1 MNKMKTVF
9 FVLIISL
16 FISPVSAQLLWKVE
30 GNGLHQPSYLYGTMH
45 ILCPD
50 DFHISEQVLKA
61 YQTSDALVLELDP
74 TNPAVLA
81 EMQQLSIN
89 PGFENIYKDLPEED
103 YEKINRVLTKNF
115 GAGLDQIGIMKP
127 FVLISMLTMTL
138 FPCEQLESPE
148 LYFVGL
154 ANEDGREIISLETAA
169 LQMGIFDEIP
179 TELQIQEILRML
191 DQEGVEEF
199 QAMKK
204 AYLAEDLSALDEVMA
219 SNVMM
224 KEWEHLI
231 LSDRNKQWVKDLVP
245 VMPEKSLFIAVGAG
259 HLPGAE
265 GVIELLRKE
274 GFCVTPVL

>member
-1 MNKMKTVF
+1 M
-9 FVLIISL
+9 
-16 FISPVSAQLLWKVE
+16 
-30 GNGLHQPSYLYGTMH
+30 
-45 ILCPD
+45 
-50 DFHISEQVLKA
+50 
-61 YQTSDALVLELDP
+61 LELDP

-81 EMQQLSIN
+81 EMQQLSLN
-89 PGFENIYKDLPEED
+89 PDFENIYKALPTED
-103 YEKINRVLTKNF
+103 YEKIDRVLTKNF
-115 GAGLDQIGIMKP
+115 GVGLDQMGVMKP
-127 FVLISMLTMTL
+127 FVLMSMLTMTL

-148 LYFVGL
+148 IYFVGL
-154 ANEDGREIISLETAA
+154 ANEDGREIIDLETAA

-179 TELQIQEILRML
+179 TDLQMQEMLRML
-191 DQEGVEEF
+191 DLEGVEEF

-204 AYLAEDLSALDEVMA
+204 AYLAEDLLALDEVMT

-259 HLPGAE
+259 HLPGEE

-274 GFCVTPVL
+274 GFRVTPVL

>member
-1 MNKMKTVF
+1 MNKIKTVF
-9 FVLIISL
+9 FLLVFSIFL
-16 FISPVSAQLLWKVE
+16 SPVSAQLLWKVE
-30 GNGLHQPSYLYGTMH
+30 GNGLQQASYLYGTMH

-61 YQTSDALVLELDP
+61 YQNTDALVLELDP

-81 EMQQLSIN
+81 EMQQLSVN
-89 PGFENIYKDLPEED
+89 PGFENIYKALPEAD
-103 YEKINRVLTKNF
+103 YEKIDQVLTTNF
-115 GAGLDQIGIMKP
+115 GVGLEQMGVMKP
-127 FVLISMLTMTL
+127 FVLMSMLTMTL

-148 LYFVGL
+148 IYFVGL
-154 ANEDGREIISLETAA
+154 ANEDGREIIDLETAA

-179 TELQIQEILRML
+179 TDLQMQEMLRML
-191 DQEGVEEF
+191 DLEGVEEF

-204 AYLAEDLSALDEVMA
+204 AYLAEDLLALDEVMT

-259 HLPGAE
+259 HLPGEE

-274 GFCVTPVL
+274 GFRVTPVL

>member
-1 MNKMKTVF
+1 MNKIKTVF
-9 FVLIISL
+9 FLLIISI
-16 FISPVSAQLLWKVE
+16 FINPVSAQLLWKVE
-30 GNGLHQPSYLYGTMH
+30 GNGLQQPSYLYGTMH

-61 YQTSDALVLELDP
+61 YQTTDALVLELDP

-81 EMQQLSIN
+81 EMQQLSLN
-89 PGFENIYKDLPEED
+89 PGFENIYKDLPEKD
-103 YEKINRVLTKNF
+103 YEKIDRVLTKNF
-115 GAGLDQIGIMKP
+115 GAGLEQMGIMKP

-138 FPCEQLESPE
+138 LPCEQLESPE
-148 LYFVGL
+148 IYFVGL
-154 ANEDGREIISLETAA
+154 ANEDGREIIGLETAA

-179 TELQIQEILRML
+179 TVLQIQEMLRML
-191 DQEGVEEF
+191 DQDGVEEF

-204 AYLAEDLSALDEVMA
+204 AYLAEDLLALDEVMT

-231 LSDRNKQWVKDLVP
+231 LSDRNKQWVKDLAP
-245 VMPEKSLFIAVGAG
+245 IMPEKSLFIAVGAG
-259 HLPGAE
+259 HLPGDE

-274 GFCVTPVL
+274 GFRVTPVL

>member
-1 MNKMKTVF
+1 MNKLKTAF
-9 FVLIISL
+9 FVFIISL
-16 FISPVSAQLLWKVE
+16 FINPVSAQLLWKVE
-30 GNGLHQPSYLYGTMH
+30 GNGLQQPSYLYGTMH

-50 DFHISEQVLKA
+50 DFHISDQVLKA
-61 YQTSDALVLELDP
+61 YQNTDALVLELDP
-74 TNPAVLA
+74 TNPALLA
-81 EMQQLSIN
+81 EMQQLSLN
-89 PGFENIYKDLPEED
+89 PGFENIYKVLPEGD
-103 YEKINRVLTKNF
+103 YEKIDLVLTKNF

-148 LYFVGL
+148 IYFVGL

-179 TELQIQEILRML
+179 TDLQIQEILRML

-204 AYLAEDLSALDEVMA
+204 AYLAEDLLALEEVMT

-224 KEWEHLI
+224 REWEHII
-231 LSDRNKQWVKDLVP
+231 LSERNKQWVKDLVP
-245 VMPEKSLFIAVGAG
+245 VILEKSLFIAVGAG
-259 HLPGAE
+259 HLPGND

-274 GFCVTPVL
+274 GFRVTPVL

>member
-1 MNKMKTVF
+1 MNKIKTVF
-9 FVLIISL
+9 FLLAFSI
-16 FISPVSAQLLWKVE
+16 FINPVSAQLLWKVE
-30 GNGLHQPSYLYGTMH
+30 GNGLQQPSYLYGTMH

-61 YQTSDALVLELDP
+61 YHNTDALVLELDP

-81 EMQQLSIN
+81 EMQQLSVN
-89 PGFENIYKDLPEED
+89 PGFENIYKTLPEED
-103 YEKINRVLTKNF
+103 YEKIDRVLTKNF
-115 GAGLDQIGIMKP
+115 GVGLEQMGVMKP
-127 FVLISMLTMTL
+127 FVLMSMLTMTL

-148 LYFVGL
+148 VYFVGL
-154 ANEDGREIISLETAA
+154 ANEDVREIIDLETAA

-179 TELQIQEILRML
+179 TDLQMQEILRVL

-204 AYLAEDLSALDEVMA
+204 AYLAEDLLALDEVMT

-259 HLPGAE
+259 HLPGEE

-274 GFCVTPVL
+274 GFRVTPVL

>member
-61 YQTSDALVLELDP
+61 YQTTDALVLELDP
-74 TNPAVLA
+74 TNPAVLD
-81 EMQQLSIN
+81 EMQQLSLN

-103 YEKINRVLTKNF
+103 YEKIDRVLTKNF
-115 GAGLDQIGIMKP
+115 GAGLDQMGIMKP

-179 TELQIQEILRML
+179 TVLQLQEILRML
-191 DQEGVEEF
+191 QQEGIEEF

-204 AYLAEDLSALDEVMA
+204 AYLAEDLLALDEVMT

-231 LSDRNKQWVKDLVP
+231 LSDRNKQWVKDLAP
-245 VMPEKSLFIAVGAG
+245 IMPEKSLFIAVGAG
-259 HLPGAE
+259 HLPGDE
-265 GVIELLRKE
+265 GVIELLREE
-274 GFCVTPVL
+274 GFRVTPVL

>member
-1 MNKMKTVF
+1 MNKIKVVF
-9 FVLIISL
+9 FLLVFSIL
-16 FISPVSAQLLWKVE
+16 FNQVSAQLLWKVE
-30 GNGLHQPSYLYGTMH
+30 GNGLQQASYLYGTMH

-61 YQTSDALVLELDP
+61 YQNTDALVLELDP

-81 EMQQLSIN
+81 EMQQLSLN
-89 PGFENIYKDLPEED
+89 PDFENIYKSLPEAD
-103 YEKINRVLTKNF
+103 YEKIDQVLTTNF
-115 GAGLDQIGIMKP
+115 GVGLEQMGVMKP
-127 FVLISMLTMTL
+127 FVLMSMLTMTL

-148 LYFVGL
+148 IYFVGL
-154 ANEDGREIISLETAA
+154 ANEDGREIIDLETAA

-179 TELQIQEILRML
+179 TDLQMQEMLRML
-191 DQEGVEEF
+191 DLEGVEEF

-204 AYLAEDLSALDEVMA
+204 AYLAEDLLALEEVMT

-259 HLPGAE
+259 HLPGEE

-274 GFCVTPVL
+274 GFRVTPVL

>member
-9 FVLIISL
+9 FLLVFSILIN
-16 FISPVSAQLLWKVE
+16 PVSAQLLWKVE
-30 GNGLHQPSYLYGTMH
+30 GSGLSQASYLYGTMH

-61 YQTSDALVLELDP
+61 YQNADALVLELDP

-81 EMQQLSIN
+81 EMQQLSLN
-89 PGFENIYKDLPEED
+89 PGFENIYKTLPEED
-103 YEKINRVLTKNF
+103 YEKIDRVLIKNF
-115 GAGLDQIGIMKP
+115 GAGLDQLGVMKP

-148 LYFVGL
+148 IYFVGL
-154 ANEDGREIISLETAA
+154 ANEDGREIIDLETAA

-179 TELQIQEILRML
+179 TDLQMQEMLRML
-191 DQEGVEEF
+191 DLEGVEEF

-204 AYLAEDLSALDEVMA
+204 AYLAEDLLALDEVMT
-219 SNVMM
+219 SNAMM

-259 HLPGAE
+259 HLPGEE

-274 GFCVTPVL
+274 GFRVTPVL

>member
-1 MNKMKTVF
+1 MNKIKTVF
-9 FVLIISL
+9 FLLIISV
-16 FISPVSAQLLWKVE
+16 FINPVSAQLLWKIE
-30 GNGLHQPSYLYGTMH
+30 GNGLQQASYLYGTMH

-61 YQTSDALVLELDP
+61 YQNTDALVLELDP

-81 EMQQLSIN
+81 EMQQLSLN
-89 PGFENIYKDLPEED
+89 PGFENIYKALPQED
-103 YEKINRVLTKNF
+103 YEKIDRVLTKNF
-115 GAGLDQIGIMKP
+115 GAGLDQMGTMKP

-148 LYFVGL
+148 VYFAGL
-154 ANEDGREIISLETAA
+154 ANEDGREIIDLETAA

-179 TELQIQEILRML
+179 TDLQIKEILRML

-204 AYLAEDLSALDEVMA
+204 AYLAEDLLALEEVMI

-259 HLPGAE
+259 HLPGEE

-274 GFCVTPVL
+274 GFLVTPVL